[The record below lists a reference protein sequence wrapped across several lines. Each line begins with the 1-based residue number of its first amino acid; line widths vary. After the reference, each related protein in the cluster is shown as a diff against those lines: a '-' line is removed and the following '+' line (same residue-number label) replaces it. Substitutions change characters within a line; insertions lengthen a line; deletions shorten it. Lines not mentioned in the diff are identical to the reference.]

1 LKKQRATDVKRA
13 AGNDVEKDEATKSPK
28 APRKTKAPKP
38 DQRYELGSVAT
49 VKRGFLLALV
59 EWARKRKAF
68 TAAQAIEEFN
78 GRQFTNRKVDA
89 GRVTRYFNYCRV
101 HGIFR
106 LLKNGGAK

>member
-1 LKKQRATDVKRA
+1 MKKRGATDAKRA

-49 VKRGFLLALV
+49 VKRGFLLAVV
-59 EWARKRKAF
+59 EF
-68 TAAQAIEEFN
+68 TKKKGTVSAEQLISEFA
-78 GRQFTNRKVDA
+78 GRQFDGRKVDA
-89 GRVTRYFNYCRV
+89 SRVHRYISYCRN

-106 LLKNGGAK
+106 PVKNGGAK